1 MFPEGKIIMAKTDG
15 TAHTSR
21 VPFLKSMMF
30 RIIVLLFIAAAFVG
44 VTLLVVSVTELRN
57 HVTDGG
63 NGVIA
68 RVIGQMLLAGLIV
81 FAIVLV
87 IGVIAI
93 RRMIRPLVQLTA
105 IADKVADL
113 DFTENPE
120 QEELNRREDEIGLTS
135 RAIDR
140 LHKELSAIIQA
151 IRSQGEQLQSSN
163 DAFTQEF
170 DEIVES
176 MGHVNTAVEEIATD
190 STSQAN
196 ETTGAG
202 EAVND
207 IDSAIA
213 LNGESVH
220 SLEDS
225 ILKMNDFSDQSN
237 DMLSDLEEIN
247 EKTTLAIQAVTDQ
260 TNATNKSAERIRE
273 AVTLIQDIAAQ
284 TNLLSL
290 NASIEAARAGEGGRG
305 FAVVAEEIRKL
316 AENSS
321 ESAATIEE
329 ITYELI
335 GNSED
340 SVERMQGLSEDA
352 AIQAEKLRS
361 TRESFVGLQEEIINV
376 SAASHDIFN
385 QTDTINKLKN
395 NIRSAIDQLAAI
407 AEQNAA
413 STQQTSASMSTLTGN
428 IDKCK
433 EETETLSEL
442 SRKLNE
448 ETGRFRFDA

>member
-1 MFPEGKIIMAKTDG
+1 MAKGEGREGVTG
-15 TAHTSR
+15 
-21 VPFLKSMMF
+21 VPFFRSMMF
-30 RIIVLLFIAAAFVG
+30 RILLILSIGVAFTA
-44 VTLLVVSVTELRN
+44 VTLVIVSVAELKN
-57 HVTDGG
+57 HLSDGA
-63 NGVIA
+63 VIN
-68 RVIGQMLLAGLIV
+68 RVIGQMVLAGVIV
-81 FAIVLV
+81 FAIVLI
-87 IGVIAI
+87 IGIVTT
-93 RRMIRPLVQLTA
+93 RRMIRPLNRLAAV
-105 IADKVADL
+105 ADKVADL

-120 QEELNRREDEIGLTS
+120 MEELNLRDDEIGMTS
-135 RAIDR
+135 SAINR
-140 LHKELSAIIQA
+140 LHKELSSIIQA
-151 IRSQGEQLQSSN
+151 IRLQGEQLQSSN

-170 DEIVES
+170 EEIVENVS
-176 MGHVNTAVEEIATD
+176 HVNNAVEEIATG

-207 IDSAIA
+207 IDDAIA

-247 EKTTLAIQAVTDQ
+247 EKTTLAIRAVTDQ
-260 TNATNKSAERIRE
+260 TNATNQSAEKIRE

-321 ESAATIEE
+321 ESATTIEE

-335 GNSED
+335 SNSED

-352 AIQAEKLRS
+352 VIQAEKLKS
-361 TRESFVGLQEEIINV
+361 TRESFAGLQEEITNV
-376 SAASHDIFN
+376 SEASHDIFN

-395 NIRSAIDQLAAI
+395 NIRNSIDQLAAI
-407 AEQNAA
+407 AQQNAA

-433 EETETLSEL
+433 EETAALSEL
-442 SRKLNE
+442 SRRLNE
-448 ETGRFRFDA
+448 ETGRFRFDG

>member
-1 MFPEGKIIMAKTDG
+1 MSQAESGKKNMG
-15 TAHTSR
+15 VSLMHSMLSR
-21 VPFLKSMMF
+21 ILRVLCIGVIFTGVVL
-30 RIIVLLFIAAAFVG
+30 IVIAVN
-44 VTLLVVSVTELRN
+44 ELRAN
-57 HVTDGG
+57 VSDPSHVTRAA
-63 NGVIA
+63 VQMIIA
-68 RVIGQMLLAGLIV
+68 GAIV

-87 IGVIAI
+87 VGIVTA
-93 RRMIRPLVQLTA
+93 RRIIRPLRELTA
-105 IADKVADL
+105 IAYKVADL

-120 QEELNRREDEIGLTS
+120 QEALNRRKDEIGETS

-140 LHKELSAIIQA
+140 LHTELSTIIQA
-151 IRSQGEQLQSSN
+151 IRRQGEQLATSN
-163 DAFTQEF
+163 SAFTREF
-170 DEIVES
+170 EEIVES
-176 MGHVNTAVEEIATD
+176 VGHVNVAVEEIATG

-207 IDSAIA
+207 IGDAIA
-213 LNGESVH
+213 LNGEAVH

-225 ILKMNDFSDQSN
+225 ILKMNDLSDESH
-237 DMLSDLEEIN
+237 DMLNDLEEIN
-247 EKTTLAIQAVTDQ
+247 NKTTSAIHTVTEQ
-260 TNATNKSAERIRE
+260 TNATNRSAERIRE

-316 AENSS
+316 AENSA
-321 ESAATIEE
+321 EAASTIEE

-340 SVERMQGLSEDA
+340 SVERMKGLSEDA
-352 AIQAEKLRS
+352 VVQAEKLKN
-361 TRESFVGLQEEIINV
+361 TRETFVGLQEEITNV

-395 NIRSAIDQLAAI
+395 NISNAIEQLAAI
-407 AEQNAA
+407 AQENAA
-413 STQQTSASMSTLTGN
+413 STEETSASINTLSGN
-428 IDKCK
+428 IDKCR
-433 EETETLSEL
+433 EETQALSEL
-442 SRKLNE
+442 SMKLNE
-448 ETGRFRFDA
+448 ETGRFRFDM